1 MIGILDLGVCN
12 LKSIYNAVYSL
23 GFNVEILNKKN
34 LDRIDD
40 KSHIILPGVGSY
52 SNLSKVFFENDKLF
66 NKIKSHL
73 KKGNF
78 FLGICLGMQFLS
90 TNGFEN
96 VESKGLNLIE
106 GSVNKIKK
114 KDVSIKIPHIG
125 WNEIKIVQNN
135 KILENVDDKSNFYF
149 IHSYIFQLKDKEFI
163 IANTNYG
170 DNFPSIINKENIF
183 GFQFHPEK
191 SSKKGLLLL
200 DNFCRF
206 G

>member
-23 GFNVEILNKKN
+23 GFDVEIIDKKN
-34 LDRIDD
+34 LNKLD
-40 KSHIILPGVGSY
+40 KNSHIILPGIGSY
-52 SNLSKVFFENDKLF
+52 SNLSKVFFENDNLLI
-66 NKIKSHL
+66 KIQDHL

-96 VESKGLNLIE
+96 TESMGLNLIE
-106 GSVNKIKK
+106 GSVIKIKK
-114 KDVSIKIPHIG
+114 KNNEIKIPHIG
-125 WNEIKIVQNN
+125 WNEVEIIRQN
-135 KILENVDDKSNFYF
+135 KILENIDNNTNFYF
-149 IHSYIFQLKDKEFI
+149 VHSYFFQIKDEKFVV
-163 IANTNYG
+163 ANTNYG
-170 DNFPSIINKENIF
+170 DHFPSIINKENIF

-200 DNFCRF
+200 DNFCNF
-206 G
+206 N

>member
-12 LKSIYNAVYSL
+12 LKSIYNAIYSL
-23 GFNVEILNKKN
+23 GFNVEIIDKKN
-34 LDRIDD
+34 LNRIDD
-40 KSHIILPGVGSY
+40 KSHIVLPGVGSY

-66 NKIKSHL
+66 NKIENHL

-114 KDVSIKIPHIG
+114 KEVSIKIPHIG
-125 WNEIKIVQNN
+125 WNEIEIVQNN

-149 IHSYIFQLKDKEFI
+149 GHSYIFQLKDKKF
-163 IANTNYG
+163 N
-170 DNFPSIINKENIF
+170 
-183 GFQFHPEK
+183 
-191 SSKKGLLLL
+191 
-200 DNFCRF
+200 
-206 G
+206 

>member
-12 LKSIYNAVYSL
+12 LKSIYNAIYSL
-23 GFNVEILNKKN
+23 GFNVEIIDKKN
-34 LDRIDD
+34 LNRIDD
-40 KSHIILPGVGSY
+40 KSHIVLPGVGSY

-66 NKIKSHL
+66 NKIENHL

-114 KDVSIKIPHIG
+114 KEVSIKIPHIG
-125 WNEIKIVQNN
+125 WNEIEIVQNN

-149 IHSYIFQLKDKEFI
+149 VHSYIFQLKDKKFI

-206 G
+206 S

>member
-12 LKSIYNAVYSL
+12 LKSIYNAIYSL
-23 GFNVEILNKKN
+23 GFNVEIIDKKN
-34 LDRIDD
+34 LNRIDD
-40 KSHIILPGVGSY
+40 KSHIVLPGVGSY

-66 NKIKSHL
+66 NKIENHL

-114 KDVSIKIPHIG
+114 KKY
-125 WNEIKIVQNN
+125 Q
-135 KILENVDDKSNFYF
+135 
-149 IHSYIFQLKDKEFI
+149 
-163 IANTNYG
+163 
-170 DNFPSIINKENIF
+170 
-183 GFQFHPEK
+183 
-191 SSKKGLLLL
+191 
-200 DNFCRF
+200 
-206 G
+206 

>member
-23 GFNVEILNKKN
+23 GFDVEIIDKKN
-34 LDRIDD
+34 FNRIDN
-40 KSHIILPGVGSY
+40 KSHIVLPGVGSY
-52 SNLSKVFFENDKLF
+52 SNLSKVFFENDKLS
-66 NKIKSHL
+66 NKIESHL

-78 FLGICLGMQFLS
+78 LLGICLGMQFLS
-90 TNGFEN
+90 TKGSEN
-96 VESKGLNLIE
+96 FESKGLNLIE
-106 GSVNKIKK
+106 GSVIKIKK
-114 KDVSIKIPHIG
+114 KEASIKIPHIG
-125 WNEIKIVQNN
+125 WNEIEIVQNN
-135 KILENVDDKSNFYF
+135 KILKNLDDKSNFYF
-149 IHSYIFQLKDKEFI
+149 VHSYIFQLKDEKFI

-206 G
+206 N

>member
-12 LKSIYNAVYSL
+12 LKSIYNAVYAL
-23 GFNVEILNKKN
+23 GFDVEIIDKKN
-34 LDRIDD
+34 FNRIDN
-40 KSHIILPGVGSY
+40 KSHIVLPGVGSY
-52 SNLSKVFFENDKLF
+52 SNLSKVFFENDKLS
-66 NKIKSHL
+66 NKIESHL

-78 FLGICLGMQFLS
+78 LLGICLGMQFLS
-90 TNGFEN
+90 TKGFEN
-96 VESKGLNLIE
+96 FESKGLNLIE
-106 GSVNKIKK
+106 GSVIKIKK
-114 KDVSIKIPHIG
+114 KEASIKIPHIG
-125 WNEIKIVQNN
+125 WNEIEIVQNN
-135 KILENVDDKSNFYF
+135 KILKNLDDKSNFYF
-149 IHSYIFQLKDKEFI
+149 VHSYIFQLKDEKFI

-206 G
+206 N